1 MVFISFLVYLVVLSA
16 AEEKELK
23 SSRIIVDLSI
33 SFFFYGFSLT
43 YFAVLFLAHVYLE
56 LQSSLQTDVTWQKGS
71 QRALWGGCDKALF
84 QVRAPPL

>member
-33 SFFFYGFSLT
+33 SFFFYGFFLT
-43 YFAVLFLAHVYLE
+43 YFAVLFPGTCIFRIAVLLA
-56 LQSSLQTDVTWQKGS
+56 D
-71 QRALWGGCDKALF
+71 
-84 QVRAPPL
+84 

>member
-43 YFAVLFLAHVYLE
+43 YFAVLFPGTCIFRIAVLLA
-56 LQSSLQTDVTWQKGS
+56 D
-71 QRALWGGCDKALF
+71 
-84 QVRAPPL
+84 